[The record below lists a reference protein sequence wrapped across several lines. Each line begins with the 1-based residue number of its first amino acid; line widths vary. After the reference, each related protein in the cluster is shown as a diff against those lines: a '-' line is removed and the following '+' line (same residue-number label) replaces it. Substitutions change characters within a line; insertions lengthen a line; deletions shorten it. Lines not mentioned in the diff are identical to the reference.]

1 MRPWQQSLA
10 ALCHNNMNVEA
21 VHYLNVFLGLGA
33 IILQVLCLVTLL
45 LLFFGPKKNEKNKFL
60 GYINKHFLV
69 LSFLIAFVASIFP
82 LIYSEIVHFLPCY
95 LCWWQRVFIFP
106 LALMY
111 AVAFWDK
118 DRKVLRYALPLTCV
132 GFLISVYHNFF
143 YYFGETST
151 LPCDAS
157 GVSCYQHLVSEFGGY
172 ISIPML
178 ALTAF
183 ISLLTLLAVAH
194 FYNKRNLV

>member
-1 MRPWQQSLA
+1 
-10 ALCHNNMNVEA
+10 MNVTS

-33 IILQVLCLVTLL
+33 IALQILSVITLFI
-45 LLFFGPKKNEKNKFL
+45 LFFIHKGSRKNKFL
-60 GYINKHFLV
+60 EYIDKHFLIIG
-69 LSFLIAFVASIFP
+69 FLISASAAVFP
-82 LIYSEIVHFLPCY
+82 LIYSEIVKFLPCY
-95 LCWWQRVFIFP
+95 LCWWQRVFMFP
-106 LALMY
+106 
-111 AVAFWDK
+111 VAFIFGTALWDR
-118 DRKVLRYALPLTCV
+118 DRKIVRYAASLLFV

-178 ALTAF
+178 ALTSFFA
-183 ISLLTLLAVAH
+183 LLTLLAVAH
-194 FYNKRNLV
+194 FYNKKIK